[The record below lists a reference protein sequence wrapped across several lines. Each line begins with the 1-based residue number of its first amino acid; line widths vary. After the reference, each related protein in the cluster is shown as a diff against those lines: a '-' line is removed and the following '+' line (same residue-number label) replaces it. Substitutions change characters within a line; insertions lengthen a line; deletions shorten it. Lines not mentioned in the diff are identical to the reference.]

1 MLDSIITN
9 ARGNRT
15 LALSRNSKASVDE
28 FRTLGNFSPPKIFYN
43 ARRGDIRKH
52 IVEFRALVEELLY
65 KSGIRT

>member
-28 FRTLGNFSPPKIFYN
+28 FRTLGNFSPHKIFYN